1 MPKYLIS
8 HVKTVAT
15 TYVVK
20 ADTEDEAVYTLEDA
34 VANGSERTYDI
45 HNTQVVEDYVQSEG
59 EVDSPKV
66 YRVVLATFESGETN
80 PEVMDLVNVDDESD
94 RIMCAPDEFEVGE
107 IVREGEFTLEEANYV
122 DEQCYGTGLFAF
134 KKLS

>member
-8 HVKTVAT
+8 RVKTVAT
-15 TYVVK
+15 TYVVE
-20 ADTEDEAVYTLEDA
+20 ADTENEALKELEDA
-34 VANGSERTYDI
+34 CNDGVESSYDI
-45 HNTQVVEDYVQSEG
+45 HGMDVVEEYYQSEG

-107 IVREGEFTLEEANYV
+107 IVRDGEFTLEEANYV

-134 KKLS
+134 KN

>member
-134 KKLS
+134 KN

>member
-107 IVREGEFTLEEANYV
+107 IVRDGEFTLEEANYV

-134 KKLS
+134 KN

>member
-80 PEVMDLVNVDDESD
+80 PEVIDLVNVDDESD
-94 RIMCAPDEFEVGE
+94 RIMCAPDDFEVGE

-134 KKLS
+134 KN